1 MLLTTGDDVNSNVP
15 QDFDLAS
22 RQRGIRRTVI
32 ISLVMVLVVIALVVH
47 KFTKPRAMTQDELR
61 EYGAVVLDKPRRFSD
76 FQLQDNRGQLF
87 TREQLQGQWSL
98 LFFGFTHC
106 PDICP
111 MTLLDLQRMVSNLP
125 EDIAANTQVILVT
138 LDPARDTPDELTQY
152 LAAFNPDFIGVT
164 GEFLT
169 LRRFANEVN
178 VAFAKVVQGDDYTVD
193 HSGNIVLINPKG
205 DYHGFFRPPFDV
217 KNLQL
222 TFTSIYQNFDF

>member
-1 MLLTTGDDVNSNVP
+1 MTTNSP
-15 QDFDLAS
+15 HDFDLAS

-32 ISLVMVLVVIALVVH
+32 ISFLLVLVVIGLVVH
-47 KFTKPRAMTQDELR
+47 KVTKPRALTQDELR
-61 EYGAVVLDKPRRFSD
+61 EHGAVVLDKPRRFSD
-76 FQLQDNRGQLF
+76 FELQDNNGQRF

-111 MTLLDLQRMVSNLP
+111 MALLDLQRMVSSLP
-125 EDIAANTQVILVT
+125 SDMATNTQVILVT
-138 LDPARDTPDELTQY
+138 LDPARDTPEELTQY
-152 LAAFNPDFIGVT
+152 LAAFNKDFIGVT

-178 VAFAKVVQGDDYTVD
+178 VAFAKVMQGEDYTVD
-193 HSGNIVLINPKG
+193 HSGNIVLINPMG

-217 KNLQL
+217 DKLQL

>member
-1 MLLTTGDDVNSNVP
+1 VNTNSP
-15 QDFDLAS
+15 HDFDLAS

-32 ISLVMVLVVIALVVH
+32 ISFLLVLVVIGLVVH
-47 KFTKPRAMTQDELR
+47 KVTKPQALTQDELR

-76 FQLQDNRGQLF
+76 FELQDNNGQRF

-111 MTLLDLQRMVSNLP
+111 MALLDLQRMVSGLP
-125 EDIAANTQVILVT
+125 SDMAADTQVILVT
-138 LDPARDTPDELTQY
+138 LDPARDTPEELTQY
-152 LAAFNPDFIGVT
+152 LAAFNKDFVGVT

-178 VAFAKVVQGDDYTVD
+178 VAFAKVMQGEDYTVD
-193 HSGNIVLINPKG
+193 HSGNIVLINPMG

-217 KNLQL
+217 DKLQL

>member
-1 MLLTTGDDVNSNVP
+1 VNTNSP
-15 QDFDLAS
+15 HDFDLAS

-32 ISLVMVLVVIALVVH
+32 ISFLLVLVVIGLVVH
-47 KFTKPRAMTQDELR
+47 KVTKPQALTQDELR

-76 FQLQDNRGQLF
+76 FELQDNNGQRF

-111 MTLLDLQRMVSNLP
+111 MALLDLQRMVSGLP
-125 EDIAANTQVILVT
+125 SDMAADTQVILVT
-138 LDPARDTPDELTQY
+138 LDPARDTPEELTQY
-152 LAAFNPDFIGVT
+152 LAAFNKDFIGVT

-178 VAFAKVVQGDDYTVD
+178 VAFAKVMQGEDYTVD
-193 HSGNIVLINPKG
+193 HSGNIVLINPMG

-217 KNLQL
+217 DKLQL